1 MAVTEVKV
9 HQDNVRLH
17 ATKRCGGAFEPVASV
32 ELPEQVKVY
41 RIKGNWGEAVA
52 CSEAER
58 ERWSEAESTFL
69 AAVSRA
75 LEVLYR
81 AHGGRGAT
89 FDLEK
94 GTGAWNTIPAPRHWP
109 GWKQRAVERSEA
121 AQRAFLAEVQ
131 RATEAYRPVREEID
145 RRLAEQRAVR
155 QAAELARAREAQQR
169 RALLEEV
176 AAQRVWLYEVGEEAA
191 EGAEGAEEGDG
202 PVRVRIFR
210 ADLLP
215 AAADPGSADPAAPS
229 REPLTASELEKDL
242 YALARA
248 QKAAGIILRWDD
260 AARAAVEEECL
271 ARGVGVTFA
280 QWWREMARH
289 GWSVRHDDPQPIP
302 PSPPGSG
309 PRPSFGGTGMGGT
322 GGFTGGHS
330 YGGFG
335 GY

>member
-17 ATKRCGGAFEPVASV
+17 ATKRCGGAFESVASV
-32 ELPEQVKVY
+32 ELPEQVEVY
-41 RIKGNWGEAVA
+41 RIKDNWGEAVA

-58 ERWSEAESTFL
+58 ERWSEAASIFL

-75 LEVLYR
+75 LEELYR
-81 AHGGRGAT
+81 AHGGRGGA
-89 FDLEK
+89 FDLEQ
-94 GTGAWNTIPAPRHWP
+94 GTGAWRIVPAPRHWP

-121 AQRAFLAEVQ
+121 AQRAFLTEVQ
-131 RATEAYRPVREEID
+131 RAREAYRPVREEID
-145 RRLAEQRAVR
+145 RRLAEQRAAR
-155 QAAELARAREAQQR
+155 EEAERARAREAQQR
-169 RALLEEV
+169 RAVLVEV
-176 AAQRVWLYEVGEEAA
+176 AARRVWLYEVGEEA
-191 EGAEGAEEGDG
+191 GEGDVA
-202 PVRVRIFR
+202 VRVRVFR
-210 ADLLP
+210 TDLP
-215 AAADPGSADPAAPS
+215 PIAADRVDPPQ
-229 REPLTASELEKDL
+229 EPLTARELEKDL

-248 QKAAGIILRWDD
+248 QEAGGIALRWDE

-271 ARGVGVTFA
+271 ARGVSVVFA
-280 QWWREMARH
+280 QWWREMALH
-289 GWSVRHDDPQPIP
+289 SWSVTEDGPQPVR